1 MLTGYLAIFSDWRK
15 RMSPTNTI
23 YKTYRPG
30 CLHIW
35 RNCIADTRYQESLH
49 HCAGFHIVSSAVI
62 IKLRLAFL
70 LCTTL
75 FACSTK
81 SESGDHISSPKFE
94 QYFVQGEQL
103 YLKHCSNC
111 HQKNGTGLGLV
122 YPPLN
127 KSDFL
132 DHYFEEVLCLMKKG
146 KKGELMVNGKL
157 FNQAM
162 PGIPTLS
169 DLEIAEIA
177 TYIYNSWENEK
188 GIIEVQEASG
198 ILSTCEK

>member
-1 MLTGYLAIFSDWRK
+1 
-15 RMSPTNTI
+15 MSPTKI
-23 YKTYRPG
+23 LAAFAIDKKYRPG
-30 CLHIW
+30 CFHMR
-35 RNCIADTRYQESLH
+35 RNYIADTIRKKSLC
-49 HCAGFHIVSSAVI
+49 HCARFHIPCSAGVF
-62 IKLRLAFL
+62 KVGLAFL

-103 YLKHCSNC
+103 YLRHCSNC
-111 HQKNGTGLGLV
+111 HQKTGTGLGLV

-132 DHYFEEVLCLMKKG
+132 DHYFEEVLCLMKNG

-177 TYIYNSWENEK
+177 TYIYNSWENER
-188 GIIEVQEASG
+188 GIIEVQDASG
-198 ILSTCEK
+198 ILSACEKY